1 MSYMNA
7 ADYITVNVTP
17 SATAEPIQALQRKG
31 VTIADVLEAVGVT
44 PGKATILLDGDV
56 VDDISTELTE
66 DCDIT
71 CQPKSYKSGNYGC

>member
-17 SATAEPIQALQRKG
+17 SATAEPIKALQRKG
-31 VTIADVLEAVGVT
+31 VTIADVLESVGVT
-44 PGKATILLDGDV
+44 PGKATIMLDGEV
-56 VDDISTELTE
+56 IDDLDTELHE

-71 CQPKSYKSGNYGC
+71 CQPKAYKSGC

>member
-56 VDDISTELTE
+56 VDDLSTELTE

-71 CQPKSYKSGNYGC
+71 CQPKSYKSGNSGC